1 MRIFIAIRF
10 TEAFKYS
17 ILDAQDG
24 LREYGVRGNY
34 TQPEN
39 LHLTLA
45 FIGETERVAEIKAA
59 VDAVKFKPFVIRTGK
74 LGCFNGRSR
83 VLWLGI
89 EGEDKV
95 KTIAQQLRLNLDKC
109 GIDYAK
115 GKFSPH
121 ITLVRQPS
129 EMPLDV
135 EVESES
141 MTVSEISV
149 MNSERING
157 RLVYTAL

>member
-10 TEAFKYS
+10 TEVFKSS

-24 LREYGVRGNY
+24 LKEYGVRGNY

-45 FIGETERVAEIKAA
+45 FIGETERVEEIKAA
-59 VDAVKFKPFVIRTGK
+59 VDAVKFEPFVIRTGK
-74 LGCFNGRSR
+74 MGCFNGRSR
-83 VLWLGI
+83 VVWLGI

-95 KTIAQQLRLNLDKC
+95 KAIAQQLRRNLDQR

-129 EMPLDV
+129 EKPLDID
-135 EVESES
+135 VESES
-141 MTVSEISV
+141 MTVSKIYV
-149 MNSERING
+149 MKSERING

>member
-1 MRIFIAIRF
+1 MRIFIAIRY
-10 TEAFKYS
+10 TEEIRYT

-24 LREYGVRGNY
+24 LKEYGVRGNY

-45 FIGETERVAEIKAA
+45 FIGETERVEEIKAA
-59 VDAVKFKPFVIRTGK
+59 VDAVKFEPFVIRTGK
-74 LGCFNGRSR
+74 MGCFNGRSR
-83 VLWLGI
+83 VVWLGI
-89 EGEDKV
+89 EGEDRV
-95 KTIAQQLRLNLDKC
+95 KAIAQQLRRNLDQR

-129 EMPLDV
+129 EMPLDID
-135 EVESES
+135 VESES
-141 MTVSEISV
+141 MTVSNIYV
-149 MNSERING
+149 MKSERING

>member
-10 TEAFKYS
+10 TKAFKSS

-45 FIGETERVAEIKAA
+45 FIGETERGAEIKAA
-59 VDAVKFKPFVIRTGK
+59 VDAVKFEPFVIRTGK

-95 KTIAQQLRLNLDKC
+95 KTIAQQLRRNLDKC

-141 MTVSEISV
+141 MTVSEIHV

>member
-1 MRIFIAIRF
+1 MRIFIAMRF
-10 TEAFKYS
+10 TEAFKSS

-24 LREYGVRGNY
+24 LKEYGVRGNY

-45 FIGETERVAEIKAA
+45 FIGETERVEEIKAA
-59 VDAVKFKPFVIRTGK
+59 VDSVKFEPFVIRTGK
-74 LGCFNGRSR
+74 MGCFNGRSR
-83 VLWLGI
+83 VVWLGI

-95 KTIAQQLRLNLDKC
+95 KAIAQQLRRNLDQR

-129 EMPLDV
+129 EMSFDID
-135 EVESES
+135 VESES
-141 MTVSEISV
+141 MTVSNIYV
-149 MNSERING
+149 MKSERING

>member
-10 TEAFKYS
+10 TEVFKSS

-24 LREYGVRGNY
+24 LKEYGVKGNY

-45 FIGETERVAEIKAA
+45 FIGETERVEEIKAA
-59 VDAVKFKPFVIRTGK
+59 VDAVKFEPFVIRTGK
-74 LGCFNGRSR
+74 MGCFNGRSR
-83 VLWLGI
+83 VVWLGI

-95 KTIAQQLRLNLDKC
+95 KAIAQQLRRNLDQR

-129 EMPLDV
+129 EMPLDID
-135 EVESES
+135 VESES
-141 MTVSEISV
+141 MTVSKIYV
-149 MNSERING
+149 MKSERING

>member
-10 TEAFKYS
+10 TEVFRSS

-24 LREYGVRGNY
+24 LKEYGVRGNY

-45 FIGETERVAEIKAA
+45 FIGETERVEEIKAA
-59 VDAVKFKPFVIRTGK
+59 VDAVKFEPFVIRTGK
-74 LGCFNGRSR
+74 MGCFNGRSR
-83 VLWLGI
+83 VIWLGI

-95 KTIAQQLRLNLDKC
+95 KAIAQQLRRNLDQR

-129 EMPLDV
+129 EMPLDID
-135 EVESES
+135 VESES
-141 MTVSEISV
+141 MTVSKIYV
-149 MNSERING
+149 MKSERING

>member
-10 TEAFKYS
+10 TEAFKSS

-24 LREYGVRGNY
+24 LKEYGVKGNY

-45 FIGETERVAEIKAA
+45 FIGETERVEEIKAA
-59 VDAVKFKPFVIRTGK
+59 VDAVKFEPFVIRTGK
-74 LGCFNGRSR
+74 MGCFNGRSR
-83 VLWLGI
+83 VIWLGI

-95 KTIAQQLRLNLDKC
+95 KAIAQQLRRNLDQR
-109 GIDYAK
+109 GIEYAK

-129 EMPLDV
+129 EMSFDID
-135 EVESES
+135 VESES
-141 MTVSEISV
+141 MTVSKIYV
-149 MNSERING
+149 MKSERING

>member
-10 TEAFKYS
+10 TEAFKSS

-24 LREYGVRGNY
+24 LKEYGVKGNY

-45 FIGETERVAEIKAA
+45 FIGETERVEEIKAA
-59 VDAVKFKPFVIRTGK
+59 VDAVKFEPFVIRTGQM
-74 LGCFNGRSR
+74 GCFNGRSR
-83 VLWLGI
+83 VVWLGI

-95 KTIAQQLRLNLDKC
+95 MAIAQQLRRNLDQR

-129 EMPLDV
+129 EMPLDID
-135 EVESES
+135 VESES
-141 MTVSEISV
+141 MTVSKIYV
-149 MNSERING
+149 MKSERING

>member
-10 TEAFKYS
+10 SDVFRSS

-24 LREYGVRGNY
+24 LKEYGVRGNY

-45 FIGETERVAEIKAA
+45 FIGETERVEEIKAA
-59 VDAVKFKPFVIRTGK
+59 VDAVKFEPFVIRTGK
-74 LGCFNGRSR
+74 MGCFNGRSR
-83 VLWLGI
+83 VVWLGI

-95 KTIAQQLRLNLDKC
+95 KAIAQQLRRNLDQR

-129 EMPLDV
+129 EMPLDID
-135 EVESES
+135 VESES
-141 MTVSEISV
+141 MTVSKIYV
-149 MNSERING
+149 MKSERING

>member
-10 TEAFKYS
+10 TEAFKSS

-24 LREYGVRGNY
+24 LKEYGVRGNY

-45 FIGETERVAEIKAA
+45 FIGETERVEEIKAA
-59 VDAVKFKPFVIRTGK
+59 VDAVKFEPFVIRTGK
-74 LGCFNGRSR
+74 MGCFNGRSR
-83 VLWLGI
+83 VVWLGI

-95 KTIAQQLRLNLDKC
+95 KAIAQQLRRNLDQR

>member
-10 TEAFKYS
+10 TEAFKSS

-45 FIGETERVAEIKAA
+45 FIGETERVEEIKAA
-59 VDAVKFKPFVIRTGK
+59 VDAVKFEPFVIRTGR

-95 KTIAQQLRLNLDKC
+95 KTIAQQLRRNLDKC

-115 GKFSPH
+115 GRFSPH

>member
-10 TEAFKYS
+10 TEAFRSS

-24 LREYGVRGNY
+24 LKEYGVRGNY

-45 FIGETERVAEIKAA
+45 FIGETERVEDIKAA
-59 VDAVKFKPFVIRTGK
+59 VDAVKFEPFVIRTGK
-74 LGCFNGRSR
+74 MGCFNGRSR
-83 VLWLGI
+83 VVWLGI

-95 KTIAQQLRLNLDKC
+95 KAIAQQLRRNLDQR

-129 EMPLDV
+129 EKPLDID
-135 EVESES
+135 VESKS
-141 MTVSEISV
+141 MTVSKIYV
-149 MNSERING
+149 MKSERING

>member
-1 MRIFIAIRF
+1 M
-10 TEAFKYS
+10 
-17 ILDAQDG
+17 DAQDG
-24 LREYGVRGNY
+24 LKEYGVRGNY

-45 FIGETERVAEIKAA
+45 FIGETERVEEIKAA
-59 VDAVKFKPFVIRTGK
+59 VDSVKFEPFVIRTGK
-74 LGCFNGRSR
+74 MGCFNGRSR
-83 VLWLGI
+83 VVWLGI

-95 KTIAQQLRLNLDKC
+95 KAIAQQLRRNLDQR

-129 EMPLDV
+129 EMPLDID
-135 EVESES
+135 VESES
-141 MTVSEISV
+141 MTVSKIYV
-149 MNSERING
+149 MKSERING

>member
-10 TEAFKYS
+10 TEAFKSS
-17 ILDAQDG
+17 ILGAQDG
-24 LREYGVRGNY
+24 LKEYGVRGNY

-45 FIGETERVAEIKAA
+45 FIGETERVEEIKAA
-59 VDAVKFKPFVIRTGK
+59 VDAVKFEPFVIRTGK
-74 LGCFNGRSR
+74 MGCFNGRSR
-83 VLWLGI
+83 VVWLGI

-95 KTIAQQLRLNLDKC
+95 KAIAQQLRRNLDQR

-129 EMPLDV
+129 EMPLDID
-135 EVESES
+135 VESES
-141 MTVSEISV
+141 MTVSKIYV
-149 MNSERING
+149 MKSERING

>member
-10 TEAFKYS
+10 TEAFKSS

-24 LREYGVRGNY
+24 LKEYGVKGNY

-45 FIGETERVAEIKAA
+45 FIGETERVEEIKAA
-59 VDAVKFKPFVIRTGK
+59 VDAVKFEPFVIRTGK
-74 LGCFNGRSR
+74 MGCFNGRSR
-83 VLWLGI
+83 VVWLGI
-89 EGEDKV
+89 EGEDRV
-95 KTIAQQLRLNLDKC
+95 KAIAQQLRRNLDQR

-129 EMPLDV
+129 EKPLDIDV
-135 EVESES
+135 ENES
-141 MTVSEISV
+141 MTVSKIYV
-149 MNSERING
+149 MKSERING

>member
-10 TEAFKYS
+10 TDVFRSS

-24 LREYGVRGNY
+24 LKEYGVRGNY

-45 FIGETERVAEIKAA
+45 FIGETERVEEIKAA
-59 VDAVKFKPFVIRTGK
+59 VDAVKFEPFVIRTGK
-74 LGCFNGRSR
+74 MGCFNGRSR
-83 VLWLGI
+83 VVWLGI

-95 KTIAQQLRLNLDKC
+95 KAIAQQLRRNLDQR

-129 EMPLDV
+129 EMPLDID
-135 EVESES
+135 VESES
-141 MTVSEISV
+141 MTVSKIYV
-149 MNSERING
+149 MKSERING

>member
-10 TEAFKYS
+10 TEAFKSS

-24 LREYGVRGNY
+24 LKEYGVRGNY

-45 FIGETERVAEIKAA
+45 FIGETERVEEIKAA
-59 VDAVKFKPFVIRTGK
+59 VDAVKFEPFLIRTGK
-74 LGCFNGRSR
+74 MGCFNGRSR
-83 VLWLGI
+83 VVWFGI

-95 KTIAQQLRLNLDKC
+95 KAIAQQLRRNLDQR

-129 EMPLDV
+129 EMSFDID
-135 EVESES
+135 VESES
-141 MTVSEISV
+141 MTVSKIYV
-149 MNSERING
+149 MKSERING

>member
-10 TEAFKYS
+10 TEVFKSS

-24 LREYGVRGNY
+24 LKEYGVRGNY

-45 FIGETERVAEIKAA
+45 FIGETERVEEIKAA
-59 VDAVKFKPFVIRTGK
+59 VDAVKFEPFVIRTGK
-74 LGCFNGRSR
+74 MGCFNGRSR
-83 VLWLGI
+83 VVWLGI

-95 KTIAQQLRLNLDKC
+95 KAIAQQLRRNLDQR

-129 EMPLDV
+129 EMPLDID
-135 EVESES
+135 VESES
-141 MTVSEISV
+141 MTVSKIYV
-149 MNSERING
+149 MKSERING

>member
-10 TEAFKYS
+10 TEAFKSS

-59 VDAVKFKPFVIRTGK
+59 VDAVKFEPFVIRTGK
-74 LGCFNGRSR
+74 LGSFNGRSR

-95 KTIAQQLRLNLDKC
+95 KTIAQQLRRNLDKC

-115 GKFSPH
+115 GRFSSH

>member
-10 TEAFKYS
+10 TEAFKSS

-24 LREYGVRGNY
+24 LKEYGVKGNY

-45 FIGETERVAEIKAA
+45 FIGETERVEEIKAA
-59 VDAVKFKPFVIRTGK
+59 VDAVKFEPFVIRTGK
-74 LGCFNGRSR
+74 MGCFNGRSR
-83 VLWLGI
+83 VVWLGI

-95 KTIAQQLRLNLDKC
+95 KAIAQQLRRNLDQRV
-109 GIDYAK
+109 IDYAK

-129 EMPLDV
+129 EMSFDID
-135 EVESES
+135 VESES
-141 MTVSEISV
+141 MTVSKIYV
-149 MNSERING
+149 MKSERIKG

>member
-10 TEAFKYS
+10 TETFKYS

-59 VDAVKFKPFVIRTGK
+59 VDAVKFEPFVIRTGK

-95 KTIAQQLRLNLDKC
+95 KTIAQQLRRNLDKC

-141 MTVSEISV
+141 MTVSEIHV

>member
-10 TEAFKYS
+10 TEVFKSS

-24 LREYGVRGNY
+24 LKEYGVKGNY

-45 FIGETERVAEIKAA
+45 FIGETERVEEIKAA
-59 VDAVKFKPFVIRTGK
+59 VDAVKFEPFVIRTGK
-74 LGCFNGRSR
+74 MGCFNGRSR
-83 VLWLGI
+83 VIWLGI

-95 KTIAQQLRLNLDKC
+95 KAIAQQLRRNLDQR

-129 EMPLDV
+129 EMPLDID
-135 EVESES
+135 VESES
-141 MTVSEISV
+141 MTVSKIYV
-149 MNSERING
+149 MKSERING

>member
-10 TEAFKYS
+10 TEAFKSS

-24 LREYGVRGNY
+24 LKEYGVKGNY

-45 FIGETERVAEIKAA
+45 FIGETERVEEIQAA
-59 VDAVKFKPFVIRTGK
+59 VDAVKFEPFVIRTGK
-74 LGCFNGRSR
+74 MGCFNGRSR
-83 VLWLGI
+83 VVWLGI
-89 EGEDKV
+89 EGEDRV
-95 KTIAQQLRLNLDKC
+95 KAIAQQLRRNIDQR

-129 EMPLDV
+129 EMPLDID
-135 EVESES
+135 VESES
-141 MTVSEISV
+141 MTVSKIYV
-149 MNSERING
+149 MKSERING

>member
-10 TEAFKYS
+10 TEAFKSS

-34 TQPEN
+34 TQLEN

-45 FIGETERVAEIKAA
+45 FIGETERVTEIKAA
-59 VDAVKFKPFVIRTGK
+59 VDAVKFEPFVIRTGK
-74 LGCFNGRSR
+74 LGSFNGRSR

-95 KTIAQQLRLNLDKC
+95 KTIAQQLRRNLDKC

-149 MNSERING
+149 MNSERVNG

>member
-1 MRIFIAIRF
+1 M
-10 TEAFKYS
+10 
-17 ILDAQDG
+17 DAQDG
-24 LREYGVRGNY
+24 LKEYGVRGNY

-45 FIGETERVAEIKAA
+45 FIGETERVEEIKAA
-59 VDAVKFKPFVIRTGK
+59 VDAVKFEPFVIRTGK
-74 LGCFNGRSR
+74 MGCFNGRSR
-83 VLWLGI
+83 VVWLGI

-95 KTIAQQLRLNLDKC
+95 KAIAQQLRRNLDQR

-129 EMPLDV
+129 EMSFDID
-135 EVESES
+135 VESES
-141 MTVSEISV
+141 MTVSKIYV
-149 MNSERING
+149 MKSERING

>member
-10 TEAFKYS
+10 TETFKSS

-45 FIGETERVAEIKAA
+45 FIGETERVTEIKAA
-59 VDAVKFKPFVIRTGK
+59 VDAVKFEPFVIRTGK
-74 LGCFNGRSR
+74 MGCFNGRSR
-83 VLWLGI
+83 VVWLGI
-89 EGEDKV
+89 EGEDRV
-95 KTIAQQLRLNLDKC
+95 KAIAQQLRRNLDQR

-129 EMPLDV
+129 EMPLDID
-135 EVESES
+135 VESEG
-141 MTVSEISV
+141 MTVSKIYV
-149 MNSERING
+149 MKSERING

>member
-1 MRIFIAIRF
+1 M
-10 TEAFKYS
+10 
-17 ILDAQDG
+17 DAQDG
-24 LREYGVRGNY
+24 LKEYGVRGNY

-45 FIGETERVAEIKAA
+45 FIGETEKVEEIKAA
-59 VDAVKFKPFVIRTGK
+59 VDAVKFEPFVIRTGK
-74 LGCFNGRSR
+74 MGCFNGRSR
-83 VLWLGI
+83 VIWLGI

-95 KTIAQQLRLNLDKC
+95 KAIAQQLRRNLDQR

-129 EMPLDV
+129 EMPLDID
-135 EVESES
+135 VESES
-141 MTVSEISV
+141 MTVSKIYV
-149 MNSERING
+149 MKSERING

>member
-1 MRIFIAIRF
+1 MPR
-10 TEAFKYS
+10 
-17 ILDAQDG
+17 
-24 LREYGVRGNY
+24 REYGVRGNY

-45 FIGETERVAEIKAA
+45 FIGETERVTEIKAK
-59 VDAVKFKPFVIRTGK
+59 VDAVKFEPFVIRTGK
-74 LGCFNGRSR
+74 LGSFNGRSR

-95 KTIAQQLRLNLDKC
+95 KTIAQQLRRNLDKC

-141 MTVSEISV
+141 MTVSEICV
-149 MNSERING
+149 MKSERING

>member
-10 TEAFKYS
+10 TEAFKSS

-45 FIGETERVAEIKAA
+45 FIGETEMVAEIKAA
-59 VDAVKFKPFVIRTGK
+59 VDAVKFEPFVIRTGK

-95 KTIAQQLRLNLDKC
+95 KTIAQQLRRNLDKC

-129 EMPLDV
+129 EMPLDI

>member
-10 TEAFKYS
+10 TEAFRSS
-17 ILDAQDG
+17 ILDVQDG
-24 LREYGVRGNY
+24 LKEYGVRGNY

-45 FIGETERVAEIKAA
+45 FIGETERMEEIKAA
-59 VDAVKFKPFVIRTGK
+59 VDAVKFEPFVIRTGK
-74 LGCFNGRSR
+74 MGCFNGRSR
-83 VLWLGI
+83 VVWLGI

-95 KTIAQQLRLNLDKC
+95 KAIAQQLRRNLDQR

-129 EMPLDV
+129 EKPLDID
-135 EVESES
+135 VESES
-141 MTVSEISV
+141 MTVSKIYV
-149 MNSERING
+149 MKSERING

>member
-1 MRIFIAIRF
+1 M
-10 TEAFKYS
+10 
-17 ILDAQDG
+17 DAQDG
-24 LREYGVRGNY
+24 LKEYGVRGNY

-45 FIGETERVAEIKAA
+45 FIGETERVEEIKAA
-59 VDAVKFKPFVIRTGK
+59 VDAVKFEPFVIRTGK
-74 LGCFNGRSR
+74 MGCFNGRSR
-83 VLWLGI
+83 VVWLGI

-95 KTIAQQLRLNLDKC
+95 KAIAQQLRRNLDQR

-129 EMPLDV
+129 EMPLDID
-135 EVESES
+135 VESES
-141 MTVSEISV
+141 MTVSKIYV
-149 MNSERING
+149 MKSERING

>member
-10 TEAFKYS
+10 TEVFKSS

-24 LREYGVRGNY
+24 LKEYGVRGNY

-45 FIGETERVAEIKAA
+45 FIGETERVEEIKAA
-59 VDAVKFKPFVIRTGK
+59 VDAVKFEPFVIRTGK
-74 LGCFNGRSR
+74 MGCFNGRSR
-83 VLWLGI
+83 VVWLGI
-89 EGEDKV
+89 ECEDKV
-95 KTIAQQLRLNLDKC
+95 KAIAQQLRRNLDQR

-129 EMPLDV
+129 EMPLDID
-135 EVESES
+135 VESES
-141 MTVSEISV
+141 MTVSKIYV
-149 MNSERING
+149 MKSERING

>member
-10 TEAFKYS
+10 TEAFKSS

-24 LREYGVRGNY
+24 LKEYGVRGNY

-45 FIGETERVAEIKAA
+45 FIGETERVEEIKAA
-59 VDAVKFKPFVIRTGK
+59 VDAVKFEPFVIRTGK
-74 LGCFNGRSR
+74 MGCFNGRSR
-83 VLWLGI
+83 VVWLGI

-95 KTIAQQLRLNLDKC
+95 KAIAQQLRRNLDKC

-129 EMPLDV
+129 EMSLDV

-157 RLVYTAL
+157 RLVYTVL

>member
-10 TEAFKYS
+10 TEVFKSS

-24 LREYGVRGNY
+24 LKVYGVRGNY

-45 FIGETERVAEIKAA
+45 FIGETERVEEIKAA
-59 VDAVKFKPFVIRTGK
+59 VDAVKFEPFVIRTGK
-74 LGCFNGRSR
+74 MGCFNGRSR
-83 VLWLGI
+83 VVWLGI

-95 KTIAQQLRLNLDKC
+95 KAIAQQLRRNLDQR

-129 EMPLDV
+129 EMPLDID
-135 EVESES
+135 VESES
-141 MTVSEISV
+141 MTVSKIYV
-149 MNSERING
+149 MKSERING

>member
-10 TEAFKYS
+10 TEVFKSS

-24 LREYGVRGNY
+24 LKEYGVRGNY
-34 TQPEN
+34 TQLEN

-45 FIGETERVAEIKAA
+45 FIGETERVEEIKAA
-59 VDAVKFKPFVIRTGK
+59 VDAVKFEPFVIRTGK
-74 LGCFNGRSR
+74 MGCFNGRSR
-83 VLWLGI
+83 VVWLGI

-95 KTIAQQLRLNLDKC
+95 KAIAQQLRRNLDQR

-129 EMPLDV
+129 EMPLDID
-135 EVESES
+135 VESES
-141 MTVSEISV
+141 MTVSKIYV
-149 MNSERING
+149 MKSERING

>member
-10 TEAFKYS
+10 TEAFKSS

-24 LREYGVRGNY
+24 LKEYGVRGNY

-45 FIGETERVAEIKAA
+45 FIGETERVEEIKAA
-59 VDAVKFKPFVIRTGK
+59 VDAVKFEPFVIRTGK
-74 LGCFNGRSR
+74 MGCFNGRSR
-83 VLWLGI
+83 VVWLGI
-89 EGEDKV
+89 EGEDRV
-95 KTIAQQLRLNLDKC
+95 KAIAQQLRRNLDQR

-129 EMPLDV
+129 EFPLDID
-135 EVESES
+135 VESES
-141 MTVSEISV
+141 MTVSKIYV
-149 MNSERING
+149 MKSERING